1 LAKKFCII
9 NITLDCYYGCIG
21 AFRVPSPKQDP
32 SPLLFAT
39 KGKHSFDIH
48 LEAAIQ
54 PENAEPTVISKSNF
68 KYMYWTMNQQLTHH
82 TSNGCR
88 KLYDIRNDFRSYKRG
103 SMLELTWGGKIHQAK

>member
-1 LAKKFCII
+1 MCRLDPSWQKFCII

-32 SPLLFAT
+32 SPLPFAT

-54 PENAEPTVISKSNF
+54 PENAEPTVISKSILN
-68 KYMYWTMNQQLTHH
+68 TCI
-82 TSNGCR
+82 GP
-88 KLYDIRNDFRSYKRG
+88 
-103 SMLELTWGGKIHQAK
+103 